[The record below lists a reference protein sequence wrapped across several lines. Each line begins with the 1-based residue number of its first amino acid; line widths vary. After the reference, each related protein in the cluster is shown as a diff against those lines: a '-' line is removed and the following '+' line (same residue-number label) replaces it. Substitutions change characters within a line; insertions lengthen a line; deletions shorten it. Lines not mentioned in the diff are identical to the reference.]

1 MIKRYSEQ
9 KLGMWALLIVACITV
24 IYLAIGFGTWKA
36 NSDGYGLLP
45 TYALTVTDSENTH
58 TYVSLIF
65 FVVITL
71 IEGLYFAYFLD

>member
-9 KLGMWALLIVACITV
+9 KLGMWALLIVACFTV
-24 IYLAIGFGTWKA
+24 LYLAIGVGTWEGKP
-36 NSDGYGLLP
+36 DGYGLLP

-65 FVVITL
+65 FVVMTL
-71 IEGLYFAYFLD
+71 IEGFIFAYFLD